1 MTLTNLSLVTI
12 SSSWFTPAQ
21 QHDVAETFPSIRIV
35 PHNLQ
40 GNKYHIKTMTISLTT
55 IEHLR
60 SYIKHS
66 TQSFIRYPDTMMT
79 GSCALFS
86 THFSDFLMSGCL
98 IKNCESCL
106 THSIASRWLDIGW
119 NTFCRVCS
127 NDIFSRCLDIK
138 WNTPSGIWYITSQ
151 W

>member
-1 MTLTNLSLVTI
+1 
-12 SSSWFTPAQ
+12 
-21 QHDVAETFPSIRIV
+21 
-35 PHNLQ
+35 
-40 GNKYHIKTMTISLTT
+40 MTISLTT
-55 IEHLR
+55 IDHLR

-138 WNTPSGIWYITSQ
+138 WSTPSGISYITSQ
-151 W
+151 CLAVRWNVMTHCVLCLICYLKLTFHPLYIATHNMPSTSIVIPSGYW

>member
-1 MTLTNLSLVTI
+1 
-12 SSSWFTPAQ
+12 
-21 QHDVAETFPSIRIV
+21 
-35 PHNLQ
+35 
-40 GNKYHIKTMTISLTT
+40 MTISLRT
-55 IEHLR
+55 IDHLR
-60 SYIKHS
+60 RYIKHS

-86 THFSDFLMSGCL
+86 TDFSDFLMSGCQ

-106 THSIASRWLDIGW
+106 TYSVASRWLDIGW
-119 NTFCRVCS
+119 NIFCRVCS

-151 W
+151 CLAIRWNAMTHCVLCLICYLKLTFHPLYIATHNMPSTSIVIPSGYW